1 MGNSTP
7 ARPRN
12 RPPQPANLLPRF
24 VSLLPPFA
32 FCICKYAAKHTNMAI
47 VRTLRLLL
55 ACVALLSMA
64 CMLRTAHAAPELSD
78 LKDVKIKGNGQ
89 HYITTDSGQDW
100 VVLGDAASST
110 RFFLNE
116 ATQQIVY
123 TDPRVAPPPEPGAEE
138 EVEGV
143 QRDGDT
149 GAYYVEVEVQ
159 EGAVKRW

>member
-1 MGNSTP
+1 
-7 ARPRN
+7 
-12 RPPQPANLLPRF
+12 
-24 VSLLPPFA
+24 
-32 FCICKYAAKHTNMAI
+32 MA
-47 VRTLRLLL
+47 VARTLRLLL
-55 ACVALLSMA
+55 ACVALVSTA
-64 CMLRTAHAAPELSD
+64 CMLSTTHAAPEVSD

-116 ATQQIVY
+116 ATKQIVY
-123 TDPRVAPPPEPGAEE
+123 TDPRVAPPPEPSAEE

-149 GAYYVEVEVQ
+149 GAYYVEAEAQ